1 MKGDFTIME
10 RDLYYYIFENNQ
22 ERYDEVLYSLKGLE
36 EFTAPELITEEQ
48 RDFLRKLYLN
58 LLFRIAFLE
67 YRGYKDE
74 EISRMLN
81 LNKEFIFISL
91 DKLFELKRIYREVLD
106 KFIEIFEEVYKS
118 VIVNENVQSK
128 DYRLKKRLFNVLK
141 K

>member
-22 ERYDEVLYSLKGLE
+22 ERYNEVLDLLKGLE
-36 EFTAPELITEEQ
+36 EFAVPKLITEEQ

-74 EISRMLN
+74 EISKMLN
-81 LNKEFIFISL
+81 LNRNFIFLSIDNL
-91 DKLFELKRIYREVLD
+91 LEFKKIYREVLD
-106 KFIEIFEEVYKS
+106 KFIEIFEDVYKS
-118 VIVNENVQSK
+118 VIINEDINEK
-128 DYRLKKRLFNVLK
+128 NYKLKKKIK
-141 K
+141 KFLIK